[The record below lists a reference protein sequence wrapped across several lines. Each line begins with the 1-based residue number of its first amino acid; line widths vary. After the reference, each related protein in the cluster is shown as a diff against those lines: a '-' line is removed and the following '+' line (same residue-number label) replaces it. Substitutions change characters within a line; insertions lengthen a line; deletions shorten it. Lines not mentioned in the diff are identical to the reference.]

1 MTRHFKQ
8 HHHDK
13 SNQQEKWTR
22 QCSMQSLKEK
32 PGNNQ
37 RYFEVSSELLPPN
50 PSQPY
55 ITSSANG
62 EQLIRAL
69 KQAHYP
75 AAEPLPNGSSLK
87 DTMPLLFFT
96 GFASHVSNFKT
107 LDLLELVSYPTP
119 GTSFHRASKE
129 AFKPLTKGPGKEYAR
144 SMARW
149 FVFVLRLYQ
158 MQVCQNQ
165 TWYQMTF
172 TDEQLRSCTLAME
185 FVDEQDDAHEFQY
198 LMNRMSHAFWVA
210 YNEETFAHLEKDNF
224 DDPTTRFAALICLR
238 PDDAETPFGHICDA
252 VGLATKYASTSA
264 HAPNVSWSGDDSLS
278 VEGYT
283 VYWPKLVDA
292 LHDLLA
298 STENLLLTGVF
309 KSLDPVGDL
318 GLELT
323 PETTIKDVLS
333 ETGNR
338 YSCFTNPANGYGHL
352 EGRLASTFF
361 TKLSGYLTKGVHK
374 NAEGKEV
381 ITWDLKEAERW
392 LDIYDECVQ
401 RLCLLTTM
409 LGGQPARGTK
419 ITSMKLVNSAH
430 RVRGVYVLRPGVLVF
445 VGMYGKT
452 TSNTTLDR
460 LVAHAVPWKLGRL
473 FLYLNILAQPLAG
486 VLVEHL
492 HGPAARA
499 IQETSA
505 WPVRGVEM
513 TLDGLSN
520 LIRRFFVNNT
530 GANFGIRALR
540 HMMCAAQRRKAP
552 QLFIS
557 TEKLLASADVIA
569 GHVTDTA
576 SHHYA
581 VDAAELH

>member
-1 MTRHFKQ
+1 M
-8 HHHDK
+8 
-13 SNQQEKWTR
+13 
-22 QCSMQSLKEK
+22 
-32 PGNNQ
+32 GN
-37 RYFEVSSELLPPN
+37 
-50 PSQPY
+50 
-55 ITSSANG
+55 
-62 EQLIRAL
+62 
-69 KQAHYP
+69 
-75 AAEPLPNGSSLK
+75 
-87 DTMPLLFFT
+87 
-96 GFASHVSNFKT
+96 
-107 LDLLELVSYPTP
+107 
-119 GTSFHRASKE
+119 ASKE

-172 TDEQLRSCTLAME
+172 TDEQLD
-185 FVDEQDDAHEFQY
+185 V
-198 LMNRMSHAFWVA
+198 HAFWVA

-238 PDDAETPFGHICDA
+238 PDGTFETPRNASHLLVQIKYFIRAGLLMWAHMRALSSGKRLSYYTNSFLPSLHRDAETPFGHICDA

-460 LVAHAVPWKLGRL
+460 LVAHQFLG
-473 FLYLNILAQPLAG
+473 N
-486 VLVEHL
+486 
-492 HGPAARA
+492 
-499 IQETSA
+499 
-505 WPVRGVEM
+505 
-513 TLDGLSN
+513 
-520 LIRRFFVNNT
+520 
-530 GANFGIRALR
+530 
-540 HMMCAAQRRKAP
+540 
-552 QLFIS
+552 
-557 TEKLLASADVIA
+557 
-569 GHVTDTA
+569 
-576 SHHYA
+576 
-581 VDAAELH
+581 